1 VRRDRP
7 ELVRGT
13 GLSKA
18 FGAKSLFDGLDVTVH
33 AGERVALTGPSGA
46 GKTTLGNVLLGLA
59 APDAGSVDR
68 SSALADGRLQKLY
81 QDPAQAFPARVPLD
95 RSIRDVVRR
104 HRCDPDQL
112 SALLP
117 ALGLDPALL
126 ARRPGQVSGG
136 ELQRIAIARAVL
148 LRPALLFADE
158 PTSRFDLLTQE
169 ETVRCLMEQLAPHDW
184 ALVLGQARRGSGPG
198 RVRPAR
204 DRRRARPR
212 RRTAVTAAAVARPG
226 S

>member
-1 VRRDRP
+1 MRRDRP

-46 GKTTLGNVLLGLA
+46 GKTPLGNVLLRLA

-184 ALVLGQARRGSGPG
+184 ALVLVRHDEALARAVCDRRVTVGEPALVDARR
-198 RVRPAR
+198 
-204 DRRRARPR
+204 
-212 RRTAVTAAAVARPG
+212 
-226 S
+226 